1 MNQDHLKEK
10 HALEDGAAF
19 HIGNAMVMLK
29 KTPQEIAEEVAA
41 GNLDLT
47 KIPVADAFERNL
59 AVEEVAKK
67 MVEKIRKNRG
77 VREEKLSRLGDKSG
91 PYLYVIVAILLFN
104 LLVMAIS
111 IFRQPVNIPKA
122 AFIVITKLYRNYIEF
137 NV

>member
-1 MNQDHLKEK
+1 MSKIRLDVKKVKEAREYAKRIALNTQRFVEEHSTVAVERTVLRLLGVDGINEEGVPLPNLVVDHLKEK

-67 MVEKIRKNRG
+67 MVEKI
-77 VREEKLSRLGDKSG
+77 
-91 PYLYVIVAILLFN
+91 
-104 LLVMAIS
+104 
-111 IFRQPVNIPKA
+111 
-122 AFIVITKLYRNYIEF
+122 
-137 NV
+137 